1 MSPVGDREARQ
12 PNKPQASFSPSGDHE
27 ARPFMKLQVYVVAK
41 ELAVLVQNAQI
52 RDAELRDQATRA
64 AKSAFLN
71 TAEGLPGDSVPMRR
85 KFFSTAEGSAAEVGA
100 ALDLAA
106 AFGAVD
112 ADVARHGIDLAVRLK
127 RLLRGLR

>member
-1 MSPVGDREARQ
+1 MQ
-12 PNKPQASFSPSGDHE
+12 PNKPQASF
-27 ARPFMKLQVYVVAK
+27 PFMKLQVYVVAK

-71 TAEGLPGDSVPMRR
+71 TAEGLPGDSVSMRR

-112 ADVARHGIDLAVRLK
+112 ADLARQGIDLAVQLK